1 MRQTGRKLK
10 IPTTPSSGLT
20 LRCNA
25 QNSGRCFTYFYWFVI
40 KDVTQ
45 EQAEGRDALRKA
57 WGGQWGGT
65 GPPTPSS
72 GVPPPGTM
80 MGSST

>member
-57 WGGQWGGT
+57 WGGG
-65 GPPTPSS
+65 S
-72 GVPPPGTM
+72 GEAQDLPRLLQVCHLPAP
-80 MGSST
+80 